1 MLTAHGVRV
10 YNGKQGNNHGKG
22 ATMDTSKQVRA
33 AIAYA
38 GETISS
44 IAEKAGTSRQN
55 LTQRLNRNG
64 LHPADLEKIAQA
76 IGAEYISLFRFPDGK
91 EI

>member
-1 MLTAHGVRV
+1 MTS
-10 YNGKQGNNHGKG
+10 KETTTGKG

-44 IAEKAGTSRQN
+44 TAEKAGTSRQN

-64 LHPADLEKIAQA
+64 LHPSDLEKIAQA
-76 IGAEYISLFRFPDGK
+76 IGAEYISLFRFPDGR

>member
-1 MLTAHGVRV
+1 MASKETTTERGTSTTVAKAMGANHCCSIPVTAP
-10 YNGKQGNNHGKG
+10 
-22 ATMDTSKQVRA
+22 SL
-33 AIAYA
+33 IL
-38 GETISS
+38 
-44 IAEKAGTSRQN
+44 EKAGTSRQN

>member
-1 MLTAHGVRV
+1 
-10 YNGKQGNNHGKG
+10 
-22 ATMDTSKQVRA
+22 MDTSKQVRA

-76 IGAEYISLFRFPDGK
+76 IGAEYISIFRFPDGK